1 MERQEQIGFK
11 LPPAYIEEL
20 TKRGEELGLSK
31 HQYARM
37 LVVEALSDTNTI
49 RVLDRL
55 AKLDEKYTDRW
66 EELVTA
72 VANLFIHSGK
82 LSVDEATK
90 WVEENMPS

>member
-11 LPPAYIEEL
+11 LPTAYIDEL
-20 TKRGEELGLSK
+20 TKRGESLGLSR

-37 LVVEALSDTNTI
+37 LVVEALSDTNAV
-49 RVLDRL
+49 RVLDKL
-55 AKLDEKYTDRW
+55 KQLDEKYTDRW

-82 LSVDEATK
+82 LSVEEATG